1 MYDSLFMGSRN
12 LPSFLITLSPTS
24 HHYGIPW
31 HYTLERD
38 DGPAWHTLKRQGLR
52 LKSYSTGIL
61 TCFPV
66 GTFELRRTLGP
77 TNPRLTIIAEET

>member
-1 MYDSLFMGSRN
+1 MGSRN
-12 LPSFLITLSPTS
+12 LPSYPITLSPNS
-24 HHYGIPW
+24 HHYGTPRD
-31 HYTLERD
+31 YTLRRD
-38 DGPAWHTLKRQGLR
+38 DGPAGHILKRQGLR
-52 LKSYSTGIL
+52 LKPYGTGIL